1 MPGHKAGRVPSEDI
15 VARILAVRGR
25 KVMLDSDL
33 AELYGVEVKRLNEQ
47 VSRNQDRFPEE
58 FAFRMSS

>member
-1 MPGHKAGRVPSEDI
+1 MQTAIS
-15 VARILAVRGR
+15 
-25 KVMLDSDL
+25 SDL

-58 FAFRMSS
+58 FAFRMSSREYNRLRIQAADPG